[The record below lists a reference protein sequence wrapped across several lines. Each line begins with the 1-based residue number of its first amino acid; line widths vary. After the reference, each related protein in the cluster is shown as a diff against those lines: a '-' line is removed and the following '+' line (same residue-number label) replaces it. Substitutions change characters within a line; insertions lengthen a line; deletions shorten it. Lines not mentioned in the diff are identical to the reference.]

1 MLHDFSINDVT
12 FRVAEQGVGSP
23 LLLVHGFPLDHT
35 MWQRQLDYFARN
47 YRVIAPD
54 LRGFG
59 TSRFSSSKLTMRQH
73 ADDLSTLLDTMGVNE
88 PIVLCGLSMGGYIAW
103 QFVEHYAARLA
114 GLIVCDSLANA
125 DPPEV
130 AQTRLTTADRL
141 EREGNNAFLVEAML
155 PRLFGA
161 ELAGSNAE
169 FVLATK
175 QVMLSTSWQTCAAA
189 SRGMA
194 EREDYRNKLAMIR
207 VPTLIL
213 CGETDIIA
221 PAATM
226 KAIAA
231 SIPGAVYREIAGAG
245 HMAPLENPAE
255 VNAAIEAFLRTL
267 SPR

>member
-1 MLHDFSINDVT
+1 MLHDIQIHDVT
-12 FRVAEQGVGSP
+12 LRVAEQGAGPP

-35 MWQRQLDYFARN
+35 MWRYQLEYFAQN

-59 TSRFSSSKLTMRQH
+59 ASKYAASKLTMRQH
-73 ADDLSTLLDTMGVNE
+73 ADDLSELLAAMGVNE
-88 PIVLCGLSMGGYIAW
+88 KVVLCGLSMGGYIAW
-103 QFVEHYAARLA
+103 QFVEHYTAHLA

-125 DPPEV
+125 DPTEV
-130 AQTRLTTADRL
+130 AQTRLTNAERL
-141 EREGNNAFLVEAML
+141 EREGNNSFLVEAML

-175 QVMLSTSWQTCAAA
+175 QVMLSTSSQTCAAA
-189 SRGMA
+189 LRGMA
-194 EREDYRNKLAMIR
+194 EREDYRSKLSAIR

-221 PAATM
+221 PANTMQEIAT
-226 KAIAA
+226 A
-231 SIPGAVYREIAGAG
+231 IPGAVYREIAGAG
-245 HMAPLENPAE
+245 HMAPLEKPAE
-255 VNAAIEAFLRTL
+255 VNAAIAAFLSTCR
-267 SPR
+267 